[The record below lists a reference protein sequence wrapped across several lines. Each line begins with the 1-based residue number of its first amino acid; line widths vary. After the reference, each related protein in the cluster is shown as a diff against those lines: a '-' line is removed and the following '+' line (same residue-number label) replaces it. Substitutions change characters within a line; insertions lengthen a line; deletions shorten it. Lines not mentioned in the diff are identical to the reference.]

1 MMPLDDARCAVSSR
15 SAAPQR
21 IACWNRLRLHPQVA
35 PGHDVV
41 EHAHALEQR
50 QALEG
55 ARDAHLGDL
64 ARVHVREGPAAQA
77 DRALLRLVDA
87 VDAVE
92 HRALAGAVRAD
103 DRADLVLAD
112 VEADVGERLDAAEAQ
127 ADVAAPRGRPR
138 RCRRAAPSPACC
150 QVGHGDAPAFTPRAA
165 RREGLG
171 VDDLQVGRDRAG
183 AAVLERHLRSRCS
196 CSRLA
201 AVERVDQH
209 AVLLADE
216 AAPDL
221 ARARQL
227 AVVGV
232 ELLVQDQ
239 EAADLAAGQRARR
252 RRGRR

>member
-1 MMPLDDARCAVSSR
+1 MMRSTTSRCSVSSR

-21 IACWNRLRLHPQVA
+21 SACWNRLVLHLQVA
-35 PGHDVV
+35 AGHDVV

-50 QALEG
+50 QVLER
-55 ARDAHLGDL
+55 ARHAHLGDL
-64 ARVHVREGPAAQA
+64 ARVHVPEGLAAQA

-103 DRADLVLAD
+103 DGADLVLAD
-112 VEADVGERLDAAEAQ
+112 VEADVGQRLDAAEAK
-127 ADVAAPRGRPR
+127 ADVVHVEDDLAGLAR
-138 RCRRAAPSPACC
+138 R
-150 QVGHGDAPAFTPRAA
+150 HHAA
-165 RREGLG
+165 RPTAREGRH
-171 VDDLQVGRDRAG
+171 VDDLQRRRHLAG
-183 AAVLERHLRSRCS
+183 AAVLELHLGLDVLLA
-196 CSRLA
+196 LA

-209 AVLLADE
+209 LVALGDE
-216 AAPDL
+216 AAADL

-239 EAADLAAGQRARR
+239 EAADLAAGELARR